1 MRPNERP
8 HRLTN
13 RTVAISKPEL
23 VTLAL
28 GELGAASDPVDTEDV
43 AVKAHELA
51 PTAFAWRRYPEHIN
65 LELVRVALVDAS
77 RAKSGSLAHGRGRGG
92 WVLTDEGVAWLG
104 RNRERLLAALER
116 PSHTGAVKVKQPETQ
131 HRERE
136 RIRLTRLDAWRKWTM
151 SLDVSDAEAS
161 SVFRVDQYTAAN
173 TRLTKVRALRQL
185 FEGDS
190 ELEPFLTEMARRIT
204 PSTHEKETS

>member
-1 MRPNERP
+1 MRPNEQGGGSG
-8 HRLTN
+8 N

-28 GELGAASDPVDTEDV
+28 GELGAADEPVDTEDV

-92 WVLTDEGVAWLG
+92 WVLTDHGVAWLD
-104 RNRERLLAALER
+104 RNRERLLEALGS
-116 PSHTGAVKVKQPETQ
+116 PSHTRAVRIKQPETQ

-136 RIRLTRLDAWRKWTM
+136 RIRITRLDAWRKRGTG
-151 SLDVSDAEAS
+151 LDVTDAEAS
-161 SVFRVDQYTAAN
+161 SVFRVDQYTTAN

-185 FEGDS
+185 FKGDA
-190 ELEPFLTEMARRIT
+190 ELDTFLTEMAGRIA
-204 PSTHEKETS
+204 PSAHEKETS